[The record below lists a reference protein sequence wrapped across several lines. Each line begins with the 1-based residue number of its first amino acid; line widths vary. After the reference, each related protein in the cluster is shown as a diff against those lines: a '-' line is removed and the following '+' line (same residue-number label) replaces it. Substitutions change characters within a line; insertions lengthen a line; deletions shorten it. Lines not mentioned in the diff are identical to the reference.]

1 MLHEFV
7 RRPLGPACISDYD
20 RSMKIFI
27 PNNTLTVAKRL
38 LAIVMLVV
46 VSGCYMPIRFD
57 AEIDINR
64 RGEYSFIFDGY
75 LAKVQLY
82 QDIQAGEVSR
92 EEELKQVSLIK
103 DDFERVSAVSD
114 FKYYEKAH
122 FHINYDRSG
131 NLIKAKTMTFFR
143 RNEYILGISYN
154 KNTGQISMLGKSL
167 ASDVK
172 ARLRAS
178 GLDTSGELRIFSNGV
193 VVSHNATTVKPFEKR
208 GPGYK
213 MYTWKIANLL
223 SPTPAFKIQV
233 HSPRQ

>member
-1 MLHEFV
+1 
-7 RRPLGPACISDYD
+7 
-20 RSMKIFI
+20 MKNFFANKI
-27 PNNTLTVAKRL
+27 LSVATRL
-38 LAIVMLVV
+38 VAVAGIIVL
-46 VSGCYMPIRFD
+46 SGCYMPIRFD

-82 QDIQAGEVSR
+82 QDIQEGKVSR
-92 EEELKQVSLIK
+92 EEELEQVSLIK
-103 DDFERVSAVSD
+103 DDFERDSAVSD

-131 NLIKAKTMTFFR
+131 NLIKSKTMTFFR

-167 ASDVK
+167 ARDIKS
-172 ARLRAS
+172 RLRAS
-178 GLDTSGELRIFSNGV
+178 GLDTSGELRIFSDGI

>member
-1 MLHEFV
+1 M
-7 RRPLGPACISDYD
+7 
-20 RSMKIFI
+20 
-27 PNNTLTVAKRL
+27 
-38 LAIVMLVV
+38 
-46 VSGCYMPIRFD
+46 
-57 AEIDINR
+57 
-64 RGEYSFIFDGY
+64 
-75 LAKVQLY
+75 
-82 QDIQAGEVSR
+82 
-92 EEELKQVSLIK
+92 SLIK
-103 DDFERVSAVSD
+103 DDFERDSAVSD

-143 RNEYILGISYN
+143 RNEYILGISFN

-178 GLDTSGELRIFSNGV
+178 GLDTSGELRIFSDGI
-193 VVSHNATTVKPFEKR
+193 VVSHNATTVRPFEKR

-233 HSPRQ
+233 HSPRQQIVGLVFLKNIRRHPRERGDDDCVGGPLTQQDEGCFNYSRVRRRMRLDVSQRFPPIAITSA

>member
-1 MLHEFV
+1 
-7 RRPLGPACISDYD
+7 
-20 RSMKIFI
+20 MKNFFAS
-27 PNNTLTVAKRL
+27 PSLSVATRL
-38 LAIVMLVV
+38 FAVVGIIVL
-46 VSGCYMPIRFD
+46 SGCYMPIRFD

-82 QDIQAGEVSR
+82 QDIKDGKVSR
-92 EEELKQVSLIK
+92 EDELKQVSLIK
-103 DDFERVSAVSD
+103 DDFERDSAVSD

-154 KNTGQISMLGKSL
+154 KNTGQIAMLGKSL
-167 ASDVK
+167 ARDIK
-172 ARLRAS
+172 NRLRAS
-178 GLDTSGELRIFSNGV
+178 GLDTSGELRIFSDGI
-193 VVSHNATTVKPFEKR
+193 VVSHNATSVKPFEQR

>member
-1 MLHEFV
+1 MKNFFV
-7 RRPLGPACISDYD
+7 RKSLS
-20 RSMKIFI
+20 
-27 PNNTLTVAKRL
+27 VATRL
-38 LAIVMLVV
+38 FAVAGIIVL
-46 VSGCYMPIRFD
+46 SGCYMPIRFD

-75 LAKVQLY
+75 LAKVELY
-82 QDIQAGEVSR
+82 QDIKDGKISR

-103 DDFERVSAVSD
+103 DDFERDSAVSD

-167 ASDVK
+167 ASDIK

-178 GLDTSGELRIFSNGV
+178 GLDTSGELRIFSNGI

-213 MYTWKIANLL
+213 LYTWKIANLL

-233 HSPRQ
+233 HSPR